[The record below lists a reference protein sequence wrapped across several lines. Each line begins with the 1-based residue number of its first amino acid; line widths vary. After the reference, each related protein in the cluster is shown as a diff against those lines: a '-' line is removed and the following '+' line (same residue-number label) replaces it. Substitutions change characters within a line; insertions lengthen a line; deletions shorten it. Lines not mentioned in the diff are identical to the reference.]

1 MEAPVPKLRLMTSP
15 APRRVDTLA
24 RARSHDP
31 DADSFPDETNMSALA
46 KKIVVVGGGNAA
58 GYFARACVAA
68 GRGSELTIVAAENV
82 LPYERPAL
90 TKGFLHKEGPPR
102 LPGFHTCV
110 GGGGERQTQEWYDAN
125 GVEVLLNT
133 RVCAADLPKK
143 TITTADG
150 VSITYDTLVVAT
162 GCTALKLPASIGGA
176 LPGVHYVRDNAD
188 ALALYDAMGSAKR
201 AVVVGGGYV
210 GLEVA
215 AALAS
220 WGLEPRVV
228 LMESHVMSRLWTPTI
243 AAHYEALYESK
254 GVVFH
259 RGAKVR
265 EIIAGADG
273 AVSGVALESGETLA
287 CDLVVVGVGAGCPTA
302 PFDALDST
310 PDKIPGGIKVDA
322 TFAASGAG
330 VEPKSV
336 YAVGDVAAFP
346 LAVAGGALVR
356 MEHVAHARASAAH
369 AAAAVLDPS
378 FDEPYEYFPF
388 FYSRVFE
395 QKDSARKVAWVFYG
409 VAEGETIVVGDF
421 APKLAAF
428 WIDGGRVVGG
438 MLESGAPE
446 ENAAVEAA
454 AKARKVV
461 DVEALRAC
469 ATAEEAVK
477 MVADA

>member
-1 MEAPVPKLRLMTSP
+1 
-15 APRRVDTLA
+15 
-24 RARSHDP
+24 
-31 DADSFPDETNMSALA
+31 MSALA

-143 TITTADG
+143 TITTVDG
-150 VSITYDTLVVAT
+150 VSITYDKLVVAT

-215 AALAS
+215 AALAAV
-220 WGLEPRVV
+220 GPRTPRRPHGIPR
-228 LMESHVMSRLWTPTI
+228 HVPPVDPNHRRALRSPVRVQGCRLPPRRQGSRDHRWRRRRRL
-243 AAHYEALYESK
+243 AA
-254 GVVFH
+254 
-259 RGAKVR
+259 
-265 EIIAGADG
+265 
-273 AVSGVALESGETLA
+273 VALESGETLT

-310 PDKIPGGIKVDA
+310 PDTMPGGIKVDA

-336 YAVGDVAAFP
+336 YAIGDVAAFP
-346 LAVAGGALVR
+346 LAVAGGASAR

-409 VAEGETIVVGDF
+409 VAEGEAIVVGDF

-428 WIDGGRVVGG
+428 WIDDGRVVGG